1 MADSNRAGNEPL
13 GVAIIG
19 SGTIGRV
26 RALLARDHPS
36 VGWLGVCDVDES
48 RARAV
53 AEEARADF
61 YTTDS
66 DALLARSEVT
76 ATVIATDEANHA
88 NPTLAAVE
96 AGHALLIEKPLAT
109 DVHQSL
115 EVHQAIQE
123 SGVDAVMGYTQRF
136 RRRFLTVKQRLADGQ
151 VGEIDSVT
159 TRALLNRMTPEAGL
173 SRMAPAQREGWTPM
187 VISGTHAVDL
197 SMWLLEGRKPVEVY
211 ARSADKILGEHG
223 LVNTTFGIVTM
234 DDGAIWSMNL
244 CVGMPVVWPGA
255 VYGLDV
261 AIVGTKGALTVDD
274 SHRDIVLASE
284 YAQHA
289 GYKPAEGFQPPSPR
303 HVEFLTSY
311 PPGDEAYGAIWGP
324 MREET
329 NSWIA
334 RVAGGVQ
341 TPHAPA
347 SDGHRNAVLT
357 MAFDLSA
364 RLGEPVPWPIDL
376 DRLTA
381 P

>member
-1 MADSNRAGNEPL
+1 MPNDPSEPFGL
-13 GVAIIG
+13 AFIG
-19 SGTIGRV
+19 CGAIGRV
-26 RALLARDHPS
+26 RALLARDHPG
-36 VGWLGVCDVDES
+36 VHWLGVCDVDES
-48 RARAV
+48 RAKAL

-61 YTTDS
+61 YTTDI
-66 DALLARSEVT
+66 DALLAREEVRGT
-76 ATVIATDEANHA
+76 IIATDEPNHLA
-88 NPTLAAVE
+88 PTLAAVE

-136 RRRFLTVKQRLADGQ
+136 RRRFLTVKQRLMDGQ
-151 VGEIDSVT
+151 IGQIDSLA

-173 SRMAPAQREGWTPM
+173 ARTAPEDRVGWTPM

-197 SMWLLEGRKPVEVY
+197 SMWLLEGREPVQIY
-211 ARSADKILGEHG
+211 ARSADKILGDRG

-255 VYGLDV
+255 VYGLDIAV
-261 AIVGTKGALTVDD
+261 VGTEGALTVDD
-274 SHRDIVLASE
+274 SHRDIVLASTHP
-284 YAQHA
+284 QHA
-289 GYKPAEGFQPPSPR
+289 GYKPIEGFAPPSPR

-311 PPGDEAYGAIWGP
+311 PPGDEAFGQIWGP

-334 RVAGGVQ
+334 RVADGLD

-364 RLGEPVPWPIDL
+364 RLGESVPWPIDL
-376 DRLTA
+376 DQLTA
-381 P
+381 PA

>member
-1 MADSNRAGNEPL
+1 MPEDRADPFGI
-13 GVAIIG
+13 AIVG
-19 SGTIGRV
+19 CGAIGRI
-26 RALLARDHPS
+26 RALLARDHPG
-36 VGWLGVCDVDES
+36 VTWLGVCDVDES
-48 RARAV
+48 RARAL

-61 YTTDS
+61 YTTDI
-66 DALLARSEVT
+66 DALLARDEVRGT
-76 ATVIATDEANHA
+76 IIATDEPNHLA
-88 NPTLAAVE
+88 PTLAAVE

-109 DVHQSL
+109 DVHHSL

-136 RRRFLTVKQRLADGQ
+136 RRRFLTIKQRLLDKQ
-151 VGEIDSVT
+151 IGEIDSLA

-173 SRMAPAQREGWTPM
+173 ERTSPQERIGWTPM

-197 SMWLLEGRKPVEVY
+197 SMWLLEGREPVQIF
-211 ARSADKILGEHG
+211 ARSADKILGHHG
-223 LVNTTFGIVTM
+223 IVNTTFGIVTM
-234 DDGAIWSMNL
+234 DDGVIWSMNL
-244 CVGMPVVWPGA
+244 CAGMPVIWPAA
-255 VYGLDV
+255 VYGLDI
-261 AIVGTKGALTVDD
+261 ALVGTKGALTVDD

-284 YAQHA
+284 YPQHA
-289 GYKPAEGFQPPSPR
+289 GYKPAEGFEPPTPR

-311 PPGDEAYGAIWGP
+311 PPGDEAFGQIWGP

-329 NSWIA
+329 NSWFA
-334 RVAGGVQ
+334 RVAMGLE

-347 SDGHRNAVLT
+347 ADGHRNAVLT

-381 P
+381 PA